1 MRKIL
6 IAIIVFQISF
16 IGKTQLYDTNLVKF
30 RTETINDNS
39 KIDII
44 YLSKKNQKIKTKF
57 LAYKVNNQS
66 VYERF
71 KDFSKQNVLI
81 YYSTAAYSE
90 YSFNVKTSRPAGLS
104 IDNGIII
111 NQGLSSRG
119 MDGIVIISPDG
130 SLNISNLKER
140 NLKLSGGNAN
150 PDKFYDL
157 RGSSNDLYNFKEW
170 AKSERA
176 TVFQTHLL
184 AWEGKLTF
192 ENNLSKVAAR
202 ERRFLAIGIDE
213 NGNEI
218 HCLVNHENLETLF
231 NSSKNVLEFL
241 QNERNIKVTAM
252 INMETGASDVAGF
265 ILSNGVKSSE
275 FSGKMESSES
285 HNFLIYYFNK

>member
-6 IAIIVFQISF
+6 IAIIVFKISI
-16 IGKTQLYDTNLVKF
+16 IGKSQLYDTSLVKL
-30 RTETINDNS
+30 RTETVNDNS

-119 MDGIVIISPDG
+119 MDGIVIILPDG
-130 SLNISNLKER
+130 NLNISNLNER
-140 NLKLSGGNAN
+140 IFIKNRNEEKTSTFDFKNSADFFKFKNFANENKLS
-150 PDKFYDL
+150 
-157 RGSSNDLYNFKEW
+157 
-170 AKSERA
+170 
-176 TVFQTHLL
+176 VFQTHLL

-192 ENNLSKVAAR
+192 ENNLSKGAAR
-202 ERRFLAIGIDE
+202 ERRFLAIGTDE
-213 NGNEI
+213 NGKEI
-218 HCLVNHENLETLF
+218 HCLINHENLETLF

>member
-90 YSFNVKTSRPAGLS
+90 YSFNVKTSTPAGLS

-130 SLNISNLKER
+130 SLNISNLKESIFI
-140 NLKLSGGNAN
+140 KHGNEEKTSSFDFKNSVDFYKFKSFAN
-150 PDKFYDL
+150 ENNI
-157 RGSSNDLYNFKEW
+157 S
-170 AKSERA
+170 
-176 TVFQTHLL
+176 VFQTHLL

>member
-16 IGKTQLYDTNLVKF
+16 FGKSQVYDTSLVKL
-30 RTETINDNS
+30 RTEIINDNS

-44 YLSKKNQKIKTKF
+44 YLSKKNQTIKTKF
-57 LAYKVNNQS
+57 LAYKINNQS

-71 KDFSKQNVLI
+71 KDFSEQNILI

-90 YSFNVKTSRPAGLS
+90 YSFNVKTSTPAGLS
-104 IDNGIII
+104 IDNGIIV
-111 NQGLSSRG
+111 NHGLSSRG

-130 SLNISNLKER
+130 SLNISNLIER
-140 NLKLSGGNAN
+140 IYIKHGNEEKTSSFDIKNSVDFSKFKNFAN
-150 PDKFYDL
+150 ENKI
-157 RGSSNDLYNFKEW
+157 S
-170 AKSERA
+170 
-176 TVFQTHLL
+176 VFQTHLL

-192 ENNLSKVAAR
+192 ENNFSKGTVR

-218 HCLVNHENLETLF
+218 HCLVNHEKYETLF

-241 QNERNIKVTAM
+241 QNEKSIKVTAM

-265 ILSNGVKSSE
+265 LLSNGVKSSE
-275 FSGKMESSES
+275 FSGRMDPSQS